1 MTRTSGGVEGGRAR
15 GPSLSHKVDQGEA
28 YYQWAVAKGLPIK
41 QALKDQTWDRRSCCV
56 CDPKGLTLSCFRETG
71 RE

>member
-1 MTRTSGGVEGGRAR
+1 M
-15 GPSLSHKVDQGEA
+15 LSR
-28 YYQWAVAKGLPIK
+28 AVAKGLPIK
-41 QALKDQTWDRRSCCV
+41 QALKEQVWGCRSFRV